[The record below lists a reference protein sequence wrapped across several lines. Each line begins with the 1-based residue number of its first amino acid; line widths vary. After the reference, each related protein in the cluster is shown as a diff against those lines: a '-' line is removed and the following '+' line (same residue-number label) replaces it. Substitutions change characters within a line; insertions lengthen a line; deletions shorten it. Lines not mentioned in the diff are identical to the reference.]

1 MSLRSVC
8 EARKGPSELE
18 ADILGVSAEM
28 LGKVIDELKREIFV
42 FMHKP
47 RLAEVKRVVV
57 TDSEEDDETDSEEA
71 NPTARS
77 ELEEL
82 RQRNTELEAKI
93 AELEVLRQHNTELE
107 AENFDLKREIVNL
120 RKCNEEHG
128 SRIEELEKG
137 RRGTDVENIKCD
149 TEIYELKD
157 EVAKLRRDIDELKK
171 ESESKK
177 NRKFQTRCIQ
187 IAKEILN
194 EKPMI
199 EYRSPFLNGLE
210 LDAFFQNIES
220 HWRCKGLGSAS
231 AS

>member
-1 MSLRSVC
+1 MSFRSVC

-18 ADILGVSAEM
+18 ADILGVSVEM

-47 RLAEVKRVVV
+47 RHAAEMKRVVV

-93 AELEVLRQHNTELE
+93 AELEVLRQQRQHNTELE
-107 AENFDLKREIVNL
+107 AENFDLKREVVNL

-137 RRGTDVENIKCD
+137 RRGTDAENINCD
-149 TEIYELKD
+149 IEIYELKD

-199 EYRSPFLNGLE
+199 EYRSPFLNGSE
-210 LDAFFQNIES
+210 LDTFFQKYRIALEV
-220 HWRCKGLGSAS
+220 
-231 AS
+231 